1 MVSYNGLSNSGGV
14 EKVCS
19 YLFEIFNNGAYD
31 IKVVDSKLIN
41 NTIYGKIYKLLFGK
55 IHVVTFCFFSS
66 LYVALNRK
74 SGDIKIA
81 HGFNS
86 PFFKTDYLF
95 VHGTMQGYITKIS
108 QPITQ
113 GLKIIFWLEKLACK
127 KSKVILSVSKNAIDE
142 VKRYYTKD
150 VKKYFIVN
158 NGVDESVFYPMQ
170 NNRKDSNVNILYCG
184 RLDYGKGVD
193 EILELARKIELSN
206 RYKLLIACN
215 NPNNVDLFKNLKNT
229 SISVGLTSDRM
240 NEFYNSG
247 DIMYFPSKYEGF
259 EMVTLEALCSGIPV
273 LGNNVGAI
281 AELIQKNCPGV
292 ELIDNNSILNQID
305 SLFNFYKSKKNEL
318 HDFYKLNYGIEVY
331 KYKLYNII
339 K

>member
-1 MVSYNGLSNSGGV
+1 
-14 EKVCS
+14 
-19 YLFEIFNNGAYD
+19 
-31 IKVVDSKLIN
+31 
-41 NTIYGKIYKLLFGK
+41 
-55 IHVVTFCFFSS
+55 

-193 EILELARKIELSN
+193 EILEL
-206 RYKLLIACN
+206 
-215 NPNNVDLFKNLKNT
+215 
-229 SISVGLTSDRM
+229 
-240 NEFYNSG
+240 
-247 DIMYFPSKYEGF
+247 
-259 EMVTLEALCSGIPV
+259 
-273 LGNNVGAI
+273 
-281 AELIQKNCPGV
+281 
-292 ELIDNNSILNQID
+292 
-305 SLFNFYKSKKNEL
+305 
-318 HDFYKLNYGIEVY
+318 
-331 KYKLYNII
+331 
-339 K
+339 